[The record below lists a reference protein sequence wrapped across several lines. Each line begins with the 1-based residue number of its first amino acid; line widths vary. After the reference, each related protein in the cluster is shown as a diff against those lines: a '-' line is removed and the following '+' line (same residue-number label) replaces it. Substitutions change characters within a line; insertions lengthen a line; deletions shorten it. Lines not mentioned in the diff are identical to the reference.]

1 MPVKRFDLLH
11 FGRFVFKPPEET
23 SAGVQNFV
31 RLPYAITRGTFPV
44 SPHARSKPFSP
55 EGMEPSHGHA
65 RPSFLSAPPLTESE
79 GPEGVFILEEQQ
91 GVVGL
96 ALFGAYRD
104 VMVWLRASEKRKPTL
119 FPAASWKAR
128 RVQLSRLPGSLSIR
142 EALLSL
148 IAITE
153 GGGVGEL
160 DVVAKA
166 CVEIA
171 SWAES
176 VPAPATRL
184 SFTQAAALASPTSAR
199 LALDAG
205 KQARDLADYAR
216 SETWIRRAIRIAR
229 RTRDWETY
237 LWSYI
242 ALAILYMRLG
252 NYPASH
258 AVTERVLRASR
269 HHRMKDM
276 EGLAFHQ
283 FFILEAQSD
292 HPKKAYEYARLAL
305 SSYGSTHP
313 RLTALAHD
321 VARFWSEHSQ
331 FSRSLPVFLAS
342 LPRITRPE
350 ERAVVAANVAWAAA
364 GVGARSLYEESR
376 LEALTLLARS
386 CGETRAAE
394 VLSTV
399 AFADVCL
406 GEWERATN
414 AADEALQITI
424 RRREH
429 DLKILAEDA
438 VKRARGGRDEQDRGV
453 GEAPTVAWQADH
465 LVSELVSIL
474 QEA

>member
-1 MPVKRFDLLH
+1 
-11 FGRFVFKPPEET
+11 
-23 SAGVQNFV
+23 
-31 RLPYAITRGTFPV
+31 
-44 SPHARSKPFSP
+44 
-55 EGMEPSHGHA
+55 MEPSHGHA

-79 GPEGVFILEEQQ
+79 GPEGASILEEQQ
-91 GVVGL
+91 GELGV

-104 VMVWLRASEKRKPTL
+104 VMLWLKASEKRRSML
-119 FPAASWKAR
+119 FPQGSWKAR
-128 RVQLSRLPGSLSIR
+128 RMQLSRLPGRLSIR
-142 EALLSL
+142 EDLLSL
-148 IAITE
+148 VAITE
-153 GGGVGEL
+153 GGGSEKS
-160 DVVAKA
+160 DAVARA
-166 CVEIA
+166 CIGIA

-184 SFTQAAALASPTSAR
+184 SFTQAAALASPTDAK

-216 SETWIRRAIRIAR
+216 SESWIRRAVRIAR

-305 SSYGSTHP
+305 ASYGSTHP

-321 VARFWSEHSQ
+321 VARFWSEHNQ
-331 FSRSLPVFLAS
+331 FSRSLPVFRAS

-364 GVGARSLYEESR
+364 GSGERVLYEESR
-376 LEALTLLARS
+376 VEALSLLARS

-394 VLSTV
+394 VLSTL
-399 AFADVCL
+399 AFADACL
-406 GEWERATN
+406 GEWERATD
-414 AADEALQITI
+414 AADKALQITI
-424 RRREH
+424 QRREH
-429 DLKILAEDA
+429 DLKTLALDA
-438 VKRARGGRDEQDRGV
+438 VRRARGSREQSRDV
-453 GEAPTVAWQADH
+453 GEVPTAARQADH
-465 LVSELVSIL
+465 LVGELVSIL